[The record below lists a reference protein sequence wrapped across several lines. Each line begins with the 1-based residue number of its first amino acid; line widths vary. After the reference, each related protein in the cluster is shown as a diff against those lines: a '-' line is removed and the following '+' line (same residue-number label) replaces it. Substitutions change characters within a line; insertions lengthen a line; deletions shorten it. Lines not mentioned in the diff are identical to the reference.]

1 MKLIKENMLLEKR
14 WLKTIDGKVAK
25 RFHQVLDNDDSQN
38 APQALKDLLDKI
50 LEVEPQFK
58 EDYDNLMDELSA
70 LGSVE
75 DYDNEGEF
83 DSQFNYIVDLM
94 YDYCDEHNIWI
105 DTIYDDSDEDN
116 KNEIDLDEA
125 LGLKENNNL
134 SDNNHINEDFDMDK
148 FIEEHDD
155 SFKYQLLDRMKGDCE
170 YYIANREN
178 DENNHLWGKNAKDH
192 IEYMKK
198 IYNSFDEK
206 PEWLTMQDIENFEK
220 RMLGNEKIIDE
231 SISEAEKKRLMKEIK
246 SMAKDD
252 YEVGHPQDP
261 DDFREFAHMM
271 IDDTP
276 ELGYYDIDEEEVVIT
291 DETTMHELWD
301 YYWEC
306 LDELRGTLYESIDNP
321 YSLKLSQSERST
333 AIKLAKEG
341 INKLDPEKEYSE
353 QELFNAMDPE
363 NNYEEE
369 EYFWYAMYYL
379 LDKGSL
385 ITTNGKYKKAPLDEA
400 VTGKTYHINWIDG
413 NAAASRGTEPD
424 HAVTSS
430 LTATSDDE
438 AIKYAYL
445 LRCVSETDSISDLS
459 EIMDLLSDYG
469 YEDDEIHDLLNM
481 SDYKKALDELNY
493 DGIDGGEPWIHSI
506 VDASGNVIYE
516 EDSPEYYDEISSE
529 DEDDDF
535 EDEDDDFEDDDL
547 DEKLIQSASKE
558 ALQKNIET
566 EIEAGKDP
574 KQAAAIAYSVKEKN
588 EDLTQDI
595 LQDLKDRDKQ
605 FYLDKEAERQAKVE
619 LAKNGI
625 ETDSLNED
633 DDFGSTDGWNI

>member
-58 EDYDNLMDELSA
+58 EDYDNLIDELSA

-105 DTIYDDSDEDN
+105 DPIYGDSDEDN

-134 SDNNHINEDFDMDK
+134 SANNHINEDFDMDK
-148 FIEEHDD
+148 FIAEHDD

-170 YYIANREN
+170 YYISNKED

-192 IEYMKK
+192 IEFMKK
-198 IYNSFDEK
+198 LYNSFDEK
-206 PEWLTMQDIENFEK
+206 PEWLTMRDIENFEK

-231 SISEAEKKRLMKEIK
+231 SI
-246 SMAKDD
+246 
-252 YEVGHPQDP
+252 
-261 DDFREFAHMM
+261 
-271 IDDTP
+271 
-276 ELGYYDIDEEEVVIT
+276 
-291 DETTMHELWD
+291 
-301 YYWEC
+301 
-306 LDELRGTLYESIDNP
+306 DNP
-321 YSLKLSQSERST
+321 YSLKLSKSERST

-369 EYFWYAMYYL
+369 EYFWYAMFYL

-385 ITTNGKYKKAPLDEA
+385 IAVNGKYKKA
-400 VTGKTYHINWIDG
+400 N
-413 NAAASRGTEPD
+413 
-424 HAVTSS
+424 
-430 LTATSDDE
+430 
-438 AIKYAYL
+438 
-445 LRCVSETDSISDLS
+445 
-459 EIMDLLSDYG
+459 
-469 YEDDEIHDLLNM
+469 
-481 SDYKKALDELNY
+481 
-493 DGIDGGEPWIHSI
+493 
-506 VDASGNVIYE
+506 
-516 EDSPEYYDEISSE
+516 
-529 DEDDDF
+529 
-535 EDEDDDFEDDDL
+535 L
-547 DEKLIQSASKE
+547 DEKLIQSPSKD
-558 ALQKNIET
+558 ALKKNIKT
-566 EIEAGKDP
+566 EIKAGKDP

-588 EDLTQDI
+588 EDLTQDM
-595 LQDLKDRDKQ
+595 LNNLKDRDINFEK
-605 FYLDKEAERQAKVE
+605 DKEAERQAKVE

-625 ETDSLNED
+625 ETDPLNED

>member
-14 WLKTIDGKVAK
+14 WLKTLDGKAVK
-25 RFHQVLDNDDSQN
+25 RFNQVLDNDDSQN

-58 EDYDNLMDELSA
+58 EDYDNLIDELSA

-75 DYDNEGEF
+75 DYDNEDEF
-83 DSQFNYIVDLM
+83 NSQFNYIVDLM

-105 DTIYDDSDEDN
+105 DPIYNDSDEDN

-134 SDNNHINEDFDMDK
+134 SANNHINEDFDMDK
-148 FIEEHDD
+148 FIAEHDD

-170 YYIANREN
+170 YYISNKEN
-178 DENNHLWGKNAKDH
+178 DENNHLWGENAKDH

-198 IYNSFDEK
+198 LYNSFDEK
-206 PEWLTMQDIENFEK
+206 PEWLTMRDIENFEK

-231 SISEAEKKRLMKEIK
+231 SISESEKKRLMKEIK
-246 SMAKDD
+246 SIAKDD

-261 DDFREFAHMM
+261 DDFNEFAHLV
-271 IDDTP
+271 IDANP
-276 ELGYYDIDEEEVVIT
+276 ELGYYDTDEEEVVIT
-291 DETTMHELWD
+291 DEATMHELWD

-306 LDELRGTLYESIDNP
+306 IDELRGTLYESIDNP
-321 YSLKLSQSERST
+321 YSLKLSKSERST

-363 NNYEEE
+363 NNYDEE
-369 EYFWYAMYYL
+369 EYFWYAMFYL

-385 ITTNGKYKKAPLDEA
+385 IAVNGKYKKA
-400 VTGKTYHINWIDG
+400 N
-413 NAAASRGTEPD
+413 
-424 HAVTSS
+424 
-430 LTATSDDE
+430 
-438 AIKYAYL
+438 
-445 LRCVSETDSISDLS
+445 
-459 EIMDLLSDYG
+459 
-469 YEDDEIHDLLNM
+469 
-481 SDYKKALDELNY
+481 
-493 DGIDGGEPWIHSI
+493 
-506 VDASGNVIYE
+506 
-516 EDSPEYYDEISSE
+516 
-529 DEDDDF
+529 
-535 EDEDDDFEDDDL
+535 L
-547 DEKLIQSASKE
+547 DEKLIQSSSKD
-558 ALQKNIET
+558 ALKKNIKT

-588 EDLTQDI
+588 EDLTQDM
-595 LQDLKDRDKQ
+595 LNNLKDRDINFEK
-605 FYLDKEAERQAKVE
+605 DKEAERQAKVE

-625 ETDSLNED
+625 ETDPLNED

>member
-134 SDNNHINEDFDMDK
+134 SAKTNNNINEDFDMDK
-148 FIEEHDD
+148 FIAEHDD

-170 YYIANREN
+170 YYIANKEN
-178 DENNHLWGKNAKDH
+178 DENNHLWVKNAKDH

-198 IYNSFDEK
+198 LYNSFDEK

-220 RMLGNEKIIDE
+220 RMLDDTDTENLDEATNDRYTIEIDGKI
-231 SISEAEKKRLMKEIK
+231 LT
-246 SMAKDD
+246 
-252 YEVGHPQDP
+252 
-261 DDFREFAHMM
+261 DDFGE
-271 IDDTP
+271 
-276 ELGYYDIDEEEVVIT
+276 
-291 DETTMHELWD
+291 
-301 YYWEC
+301 
-306 LDELRGTLYESIDNP
+306 P
-321 YSLKLSQSERST
+321 YHFDSY
-333 AIKLAKEG
+333 KEAQ
-341 INKLDPEKEYSE
+341 EYI
-353 QELFNAMDPE
+353 
-363 NNYEEE
+363 EEE
-369 EYFWYAMYYL
+369 ELENASVTRQYGLSESA
-379 LDKGSL
+379 
-385 ITTNGKYKKAPLDEA
+385 KKANLDEKFIQGKSDA
-400 VTGKTYHINWIDG
+400 YSAKENNKNLEEAATGKTYHINWIDG

-430 LTATSDDE
+430 LTANSDDE
-438 AIKYAYL
+438 AIKYAYI
-445 LRCVSETDSISDLS
+445 LRSVCEIDDISNFG
-459 EIMDLLSDYG
+459 EIMDLVNDYG
-469 YEDDEIHDLLNM
+469 YEQDEIDDLLNIP
-481 SDYKKALDELNY
+481 DYREALDNINY
-493 DGIDGGEPWIHSI
+493 DGIDGGDPWIHSI
-506 VDASGNVIYE
+506 VDPSGNVIYE
-516 EDSPEYYDEISSE
+516 EYSPDCYDDISSE

-535 EDEDDDFEDDDL
+535 EDDDL
-547 DEKLIQSASKE
+547 EEQIHPKMDFDHEAHYTVYKIITERDFTLDDLKENELEVYGSSEDIGGAIDLLSQLFTEENKDGVILDNETDEF
-558 ALQKNIET
+558 IE
-566 EIEAGKDP
+566 
-574 KQAAAIAYSVKEKN
+574 Q
-588 EDLTQDI
+588 QDI
-595 LQDLKDRDKQ
+595 DNYILHQDEINSE
-605 FYLDKEAERQAKVE
+605 Y
-619 LAKNGI
+619 
-625 ETDSLNED
+625 ED

>member
-50 LEVEPQFK
+50 LEVEPKFK
-58 EDYDNLMDELSA
+58 EDYDNLIDELSA
-70 LGSVE
+70 LGSIE
-75 DYDNEGEF
+75 DYDNEDEF

-105 DTIYDDSDEDN
+105 DPIYNDSDEGN

-134 SDNNHINEDFDMDK
+134 SANNHINEDFDMDK
-148 FIEEHDD
+148 FIAEHDD

-170 YYIANREN
+170 YYISNKEN
-178 DENNHLWGKNAKDH
+178 DENNHLWGKSAKDH

-198 IYNSFDEK
+198 LYNSFDEK
-206 PEWLTMQDIENFEK
+206 PEWLTMRDIENFEK

-231 SISEAEKKRLMKEIK
+231 SISEAKKKRLMKEIK
-246 SMAKDD
+246 SIAIDD

-261 DDFREFAHMM
+261 DDFNEFAHLV
-271 IDDTP
+271 IDANP
-276 ELGYYDIDEEEVVIT
+276 ELGYYYGDEGEVVIT
-291 DETTMHELWD
+291 DEATMHELWD

-306 LDELRGTLYESIDNP
+306 IDELRGTLYESIDNP
-321 YSLKLSQSERST
+321 YSLKLSKSERST

-369 EYFWYAMYYL
+369 EYFWYAMFYL

-385 ITTNGKYKKAPLDEA
+385 IAVNGKYKKA
-400 VTGKTYHINWIDG
+400 N
-413 NAAASRGTEPD
+413 
-424 HAVTSS
+424 
-430 LTATSDDE
+430 
-438 AIKYAYL
+438 
-445 LRCVSETDSISDLS
+445 
-459 EIMDLLSDYG
+459 
-469 YEDDEIHDLLNM
+469 
-481 SDYKKALDELNY
+481 
-493 DGIDGGEPWIHSI
+493 
-506 VDASGNVIYE
+506 
-516 EDSPEYYDEISSE
+516 
-529 DEDDDF
+529 
-535 EDEDDDFEDDDL
+535 L
-547 DEKLIQSASKE
+547 DEKLIQ
-558 ALQKNIET
+558 
-566 EIEAGKDP
+566 GKSD
-574 KQAAAIAYSVKEKN
+574 AYSGKEKN
-588 EDLTQDI
+588 EDLTQDM
-595 LQDLKDRDKQ
+595 LNNLKDRDINFEK
-605 FYLDKEAERQAKVE
+605 DKEAERQAKVE

-625 ETDSLNED
+625 ETDPLNEND
-633 DDFGSTDGWNI
+633 DLEEQIHPKMDFDHEAHYTVYKIIAERDFTLDDLKENELEVYGSSENIDGAIDLLNQLFTEENEDGVILDNETDEFIEQQEIDNYILHQDEINYEDDNDNFGSTDGWNI